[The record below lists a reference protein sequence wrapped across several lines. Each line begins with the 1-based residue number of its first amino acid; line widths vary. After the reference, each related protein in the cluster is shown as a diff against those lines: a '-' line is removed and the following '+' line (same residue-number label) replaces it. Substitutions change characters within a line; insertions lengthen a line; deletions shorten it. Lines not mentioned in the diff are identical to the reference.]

1 MLIIKAFSSS
11 AVSKFR
17 VSRRR
22 KRKATEQQ
30 LAQEQAAGEEE
41 NKGECGTKL
50 DTIGYF
56 VCPLLEK
63 LVEFADGTWGLFEL
77 LLQTDPLPNEE
88 DNALRSAW
96 NGLRDVAN

>member
-17 VSRRR
+17 SSRRR

-30 LAQEQAAGEEE
+30 LAQEQAAEGEEE

-50 DTIGYF
+50 DAIGYF

-63 LVEFADGTWGLFEL
+63 LVEFADGTWGL
-77 LLQTDPLPNEE
+77 
-88 DNALRSAW
+88 A
-96 NGLRDVAN
+96 ANLYRRLGMG

>member
-30 LAQEQAAGEEE
+30 SAKSEEE
-41 NKGECGTKL
+41 EEKGECGTKL
-50 DTIGYF
+50 DF
-56 VCPLLEK
+56 ASPLLEK
-63 LVEFADGTWGLFEL
+63 LVEFADG
-77 LLQTDPLPNEE
+77 
-88 DNALRSAW
+88 
-96 NGLRDVAN
+96 